1 MSDVVVTTVDW
12 QAGKALRDIRQ
23 RVFIDEQQVPEDLE
37 WDAQDE
43 GATHFLLLRAGHP
56 VGTGRLLKDGHIGRI
71 AILPQHRGLGLGERL
86 MRAIMAHA
94 IDKGMHTL
102 LLSAQTHAVPFYQR
116 LGFEVCSDIYLDAG
130 IEHQDMRW
138 SDDTQKSDHL
148 PHIEFVSPGRF
159 TIHNPDEEPPA
170 KPDYSD
176 PDMIPITEQNAQE
189 QLIELLDGCLQSVR
203 IFAPEQALWLFN
215 RQAILQACE
224 RLIARNP
231 KARIQVLLQEVS
243 NDFLSGHTLLSLAR
257 RFPSLCQVRKQHPD
271 LPRQSYAQAMID
283 QQGFLMLPV
292 ARQREGFV
300 RQTSR
305 DQVKRWSD
313 TFDERWNS
321 SQTDPAI
328 RSFLL

>member
-1 MSDVVVTTVDW
+1 MSDIVVTTVDW
-12 QAGKALRDIRQ
+12 HTGKALRDIRQ
-23 RVFIDEQQVPEDLE
+23 KVFIDEQQVPEDLE

-43 GATHFLLLRAGHP
+43 EATHFLLLRAGHP

-86 MRAIMAHA
+86 MRAIMVHA
-94 IDKGMHTL
+94 IDNSMHTL

-138 SDDTQKSDHL
+138 SDDTQESDHL

-159 TIHNPDEEPPA
+159 TIHNPDEALAPP
-170 KPDYSD
+170 
-176 PDMIPITEQNAQE
+176 TEYNQPGMTAIDEHNAQQ
-189 QLIELLDGCLQSVR
+189 QLIQLIDDCRQTLLIYS
-203 IFAPEQALWLFN
+203 PEQAQWLFN
-215 RQAILQACE
+215 RQATIQACE

-231 KARIQVLLQEVS
+231 KARIQILLQDVS
-243 NDFLSGHTLLSLAR
+243 NEFLRGHTLLSVMR
-257 RFPSLCQVRKQHPD
+257 RFPSLCQIRKQHPD
-271 LPRQSYAQAMID
+271 LPRQSYCQAMTD
-283 QQGFLMLPV
+283 QQGFLMLPI
-292 ARQREGFV
+292 ARTREGFV
-300 RQTSR
+300 RVESR

-313 TFDERWNS
+313 SFNDLWGT
-321 SQTDPAI
+321 SQTDSAI

>member
-1 MSDVVVTTVDW
+1 M
-12 QAGKALRDIRQ
+12 
-23 RVFIDEQQVPEDLE
+23 
-37 WDAQDE
+37 
-43 GATHFLLLRAGHP
+43 
-56 VGTGRLLKDGHIGRI
+56 
-71 AILPQHRGLGLGERL
+71 
-86 MRAIMAHA
+86 
-94 IDKGMHTL
+94 
-102 LLSAQTHAVPFYQR
+102 
-116 LGFEVCSDIYLDAG
+116 
-130 IEHQDMRW
+130 
-138 SDDTQKSDHL
+138 
-148 PHIEFVSPGRF
+148 
-159 TIHNPDEEPPA
+159 
-170 KPDYSD
+170 
-176 PDMIPITEQNAQE
+176 
-189 QLIELLDGCLQSVR
+189 R

-215 RQAILQACE
+215 RKAILQACE